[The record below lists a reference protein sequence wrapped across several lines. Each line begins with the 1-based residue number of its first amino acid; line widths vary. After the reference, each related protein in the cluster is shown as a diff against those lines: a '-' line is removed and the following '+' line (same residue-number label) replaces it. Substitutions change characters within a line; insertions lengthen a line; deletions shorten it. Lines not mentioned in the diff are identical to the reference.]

1 MLQRYT
7 SKSGSYFV
15 LTQRFYELENASI
28 FCHILRYLAQHH
40 LEAIFA
46 YVNPKKTFSPPSYIQ
61 IFHYL
66 CSRTRMVVSGNA
78 FGLPWLRLYTLHQ
91 YR

>member
-15 LTQRFYELENASI
+15 LTQRFFELENASI
-28 FCHILRYLAQHH
+28 FCHILRYLAQNH

-46 YVNPKKTFSPPSYIQ
+46 YVNPKKNIQSTILHSDFSLSLQPNSNGGV
-61 IFHYL
+61 
-66 CSRTRMVVSGNA
+66 R
-78 FGLPWLRLYTLHQ
+78 
-91 YR
+91 